1 MNDWPIAQLVLDL
14 HPVRRLPSP
23 GRRLLRFA
31 GLALPLLVLAAG
43 LAGPRADLLLKLR
56 SPSYVAETA
65 LLLLFFFAA
74 TLAALRSA
82 VPGAGWNGAARL
94 VILALVV
101 WALAVAAQGFDTSP
115 TIEPRSGLSCL
126 RRTLLF
132 GVAPAWALATMVRRA
147 APLDAQASG
156 ALVMFS
162 ASVLAVLATRV
173 LCARDDVAH
182 ALVWHVAPV
191 ALLALV
197 GWHAGQLCLSERGSW
212 TRSNH
217 GRVRDA
223 FSVEERQNR

>member
-1 MNDWPIAQLVLDL
+1 MNDRLIAQLVLDL
-14 HPVRRLPSP
+14 HPVVRLPSP

-31 GLALPLLVLAAG
+31 GLALPLLALAAG

-65 LLLLFFFAA
+65 LLLLFFFVA

-82 VPGAGWNGAARL
+82 VPGAGWNGATRL
-94 VILALVV
+94 VILAVFV
-101 WALAVAAQGFDTSP
+101 WALAVAAQGFNTSP
-115 TIEPRSGLSCL
+115 AIELRSGLSCL

-147 APLDAQASG
+147 APLDTQTSG

-162 ASVLAVLATRV
+162 ASILAVLATRV
-173 LCARDDVAH
+173 MCARDDVAH
-182 ALVWHVAPV
+182 ALSWHVAPV

-197 GWHAGQLCLSERGSW
+197 GWCFGQICLSERASLV
-212 TRSNH
+212 RSNH
-217 GRVRDA
+217 DHVRGA